1 MSAFTVSISFL
12 VFRYTPVCGTPTY
25 RLFPR
30 MVILKDVGVFD
41 LSLALSRMNALK
53 LHLALW
59 ILDLSAAS
67 FRILS
72 PVRILP
78 KSE

>member
-1 MSAFTVSISFL
+1 
-12 VFRYTPVCGTPTY
+12 
-25 RLFPR
+25 